1 MKLHQVLFDE
11 IYAQGVRQIF
21 GIPGDFVL
29 NLYEALS
36 QDGRFQLVTF
46 SHEPAVGFAA
56 DGASRITNGLG
67 VCVVTYGAGGLNLLN
82 SIACAYAEESPLIVI
97 TGGPGKSEKRL
108 GVQVHHEV
116 KSYDSQFKIFQEV
129 TEFGAVL
136 DDPRTAVAD
145 IRKAIEVALK
155 FKRPVYL
162 EVPRD
167 MVFADVSPLSSVE
180 QVELRVDAGA
190 VEEAAQEI
198 VSRLRA
204 AKNPVLIVGVEVH
217 RFHLIPKVLEL
228 AERLQIP
235 VTSSFLG
242 RGVFPTRHPQFIGTY
257 LGGVSP
263 QPLREIVESSDCLLL
278 IGELVSDTSLGV
290 SADRV
295 NEDNLIVCVARE
307 VFIKYHQFQHTPIDM
322 LVDRLLMSDLPVRGH
337 IVEAMGTDV
346 SAEIFDP
353 FKQDEQIKMKHVI
366 KLVNEF
372 VEQHPEMPL
381 VADTGDALFASVD
394 IRSNECIAPA
404 YYATMG
410 FAVPA
415 ALGAQIASGRRPLGA
430 GRRRRVSDDRQRDL
444 ARAQVPLQPDRR
456 ASQQQPMG
464 DAAGVFSGCALQ
476 RDGRVAFLEARRAV
490 GRPGIPRAHAP
501 AVQGRARRVI
511 RRGEALLADR
521 GRPAARRYLADSS
534 RVRARGEDAGA
545 CQIKRAKSR
554 EQRAEGKAQRAGGS
568 CTCRPCCCWRLFRL
582 SGHGRLRCTSATTFP
597 GSAAT
602 TTAFSGTCGGCGRR

>member
-1 MKLHQVLFDE
+1 M
-11 IYAQGVRQIF
+11 
-21 GIPGDFVL
+21 
-29 NLYEALS
+29 
-36 QDGRFQLVTF
+36 
-46 SHEPAVGFAA
+46 
-56 DGASRITNGLG
+56 
-67 VCVVTYGAGGLNLLN
+67 
-82 SIACAYAEESPLIVI
+82 
-97 TGGPGKSEKRL
+97 
-108 GVQVHHEV
+108 
-116 KSYDSQFKIFQEV
+116 
-129 TEFGAVL
+129 
-136 DDPRTAVAD
+136 
-145 IRKAIEVALK
+145 
-155 FKRPVYL
+155 
-162 EVPRD
+162 
-167 MVFADVSPLSSVE
+167 
-180 QVELRVDAGA
+180 
-190 VEEAAQEI
+190 
-198 VSRLRA
+198 
-204 AKNPVLIVGVEVH
+204 LIVGVEVH

-278 IGELVSDTSLGV
+278 LGELVSDTSLGV

-337 IVEAMGTDV
+337 IVEAVGTDV

-372 VEQHPEMPL
+372 VEQHPDMPL

-415 ALGAQIASGRRPLGA
+415 ALGAQIASGRRPLVLVGDGA
-430 GRRRRVSDDRQRDL
+430 FQMTGSEISH
-444 ARAQVPLQPDRR
+444 ARKYRLQPDRR

-464 DAAGVFSGCALQ
+464 DAAGVFPGCAL
-476 RDGRVAFLEARRAV
+476 
-490 GRPGIPRAHAP
+490 
-501 AVQGRARRVI
+501 
-511 RRGEALLADR
+511 
-521 GRPAARRYLADSS
+521 
-534 RVRARGEDAGA
+534 
-545 CQIKRAKSR
+545 
-554 EQRAEGKAQRAGGS
+554 
-568 CTCRPCCCWRLFRL
+568 
-582 SGHGRLRCTSATTFP
+582 
-597 GSAAT
+597 
-602 TTAFSGTCGGCGRR
+602 

>member
-1 MKLHQVLFDE
+1 M
-11 IYAQGVRQIF
+11 
-21 GIPGDFVL
+21 
-29 NLYEALS
+29 
-36 QDGRFQLVTF
+36 
-46 SHEPAVGFAA
+46 
-56 DGASRITNGLG
+56 
-67 VCVVTYGAGGLNLLN
+67 
-82 SIACAYAEESPLIVI
+82 
-97 TGGPGKSEKRL
+97 
-108 GVQVHHEV
+108 
-116 KSYDSQFKIFQEV
+116 
-129 TEFGAVL
+129 
-136 DDPRTAVAD
+136 
-145 IRKAIEVALK
+145 ALK

-278 IGELVSDTSLGV
+278 LGELVSDTSLGV

-372 VEQHPEMPL
+372 VEQHPEFAARRRHRRCAVRERRHPL
-381 VADTGDALFASVD
+381 ERMHCAGLLRDDGFCGAGGAGGADCQ
-394 IRSNECIAPA
+394 RE
-404 YYATMG
+404 
-410 FAVPA
+410 A
-415 ALGAQIASGRRPLGA
+415 AARA

-444 ARAQVPLQPDRR
+444 ARAQVRLQPDRR
-456 ASQQQPMG
+456 AAQQQPMG
-464 DAAGVFSGCALQ
+464 DAAGVLSGGALQ
-476 RDGRVAFLEARRAV
+476 RDGRVAVLEARRAV
-490 GRPGIPRAHAP
+490 GRPRIPRAHAA
-501 AVQGRARRVI
+501 AVQGRARRGI
-511 RRGEALLADR
+511 RGGEALLADR
-521 GRPAARRYLADSS
+521 GRSAARRHLADSS

-545 CQIKRAKSR
+545 CQIRGQEGR
-554 EQRAEGKAQRAGGS
+554 GQRAQVLLHLPAMLLLAALSIVWTWPLALHFSDHIPGLGGDNYSFLWNLWWMRKALSSPELEFFQS
-568 CTCRPCCCWRLFRL
+568 TYLFSPFGVDL
-582 SGHGRLRCTSATTFP
+582 INHPHTALQGYLSAT
-597 GSAAT
+597 AL
-602 TTAFSGTCGGCGRR
+602 GGLSVDRRPRISTSSSRCS